1 LAAHERGIKTRSY
14 PQALA
19 DITNSKQQIAVAGS
33 HGKSSTT
40 SLIGVM
46 MQSSSI
52 GGSTIVGTQLPQFGG
67 SNYHHDTRSEWFAIE
82 ACEYKRHF
90 LEYTPEIT
98 VITNIDVDHLD
109 YYRDSADYLSAF
121 VSLVGRTKQAIVLS
135 ALDSGCRDLYAAVEP
150 IERERLTW
158 YWVGMESYSLEATSQ
173 AANKPLPHLHL
184 QVPGEHLR
192 LDGNLAFVVGQIMG
206 IPEVECIQ
214 GLESYTGSWRRSEVV
229 GQTKYGNTVISDY
242 GHHPSEIIPTLQ
254 ALRERYADKRLV
266 VIFQPHQHS
275 RTRQLLSSFATAFGD
290 ADELIIPNIYASRDT
305 AEDTEWMTVERLIE
319 TIRPHMPR
327 VSGGA
332 GHEAAI
338 ADIHALDCATPH

>member
-1 LAAHERGIKTRSY
+1 
-14 PQALA
+14 
-19 DITNSKQQIAVAGS
+19 
-33 HGKSSTT
+33 
-40 SLIGVM
+40 
-46 MQSSSI
+46 MQSSNI

-67 SNYHHDTRSEWFAIE
+67 SNYHHDIRSDWFAIE

-158 YWVGMESYSLEATSQ
+158 YWVGMESHSHESTSQ

-192 LDGNLAFVVGQIMG
+192 LDGNLAYVVGQIMG
-206 IPEVECIQ
+206 IPSSECIQ
-214 GLESYTGSWRRSEVV
+214 GLESYKGSWRRSEVV

-242 GHHPSEIIPTLQ
+242 GHHPSEIIPTLR

-319 TIRPHMPR
+319 TIRPYMTR

-338 ADIHALDCATPH
+338 ADILTLDCTTPH